1 MPAVQNPLVRA
12 MIVLLLLLPSSASSQ
27 QLPESYTG
35 PPSRAEIL
43 ASPRW
48 RQAERK
54 FNEWLSI
61 QKIYNEAQVA
71 QVKAQLQQK
80 IKSMSATQLEDFMTE
95 AEEKLSV
102 LLSDQAMAARTSM
115 SYYTDS
121 FLKKQF
127 GQAPDVANMTTS
139 QLRQE
144 LGQFKQWQ
152 TGRAS
157 AQSAFNKMQDQNAAA
172 VLQERTQQRAA
183 LDAQRLAIR
192 NPSNYAWNYN
202 YGPRP
207 YPNVRSPYAPG
218 FAAPPRP
225 QFTVSPWG
233 GVWRSLP

>member
-1 MPAVQNPLVRA
+1 MVRA
-12 MIVLLLLLPSSASSQ
+12 ILVLLLLYPSSASSQ
-27 QLPESYTG
+27 QLPDSYTG

-43 ASPRW
+43 QSSRW
-48 RQAERK
+48 RQIERK
-54 FNEWLSI
+54 FHEWLSV

-71 QVKAQLQQK
+71 QVKAQLQ
-80 IKSMSATQLEDFMTE
+80 KSIATMSGTQLEDFMAD
-95 AEEKLSV
+95 AEEKLEV
-102 LLSDQAMAARTSM
+102 LLGDQATEARTSM

-144 LGQFKQWQ
+144 LGQFKKWQ
-152 TGRAS
+152 SSRAT

-183 LDAQRLAIR
+183 LDAQRIAIR

-207 YPNVRSPYAPG
+207 YPTARSPYAPG
-218 FAAPPRP
+218 FGAPPRP
-225 QFTVSPWG
+225 QFSVSPWG